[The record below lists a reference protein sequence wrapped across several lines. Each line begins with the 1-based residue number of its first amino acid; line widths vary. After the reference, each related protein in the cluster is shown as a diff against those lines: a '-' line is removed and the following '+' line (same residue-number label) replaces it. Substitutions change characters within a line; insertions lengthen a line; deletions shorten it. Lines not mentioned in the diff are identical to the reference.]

1 MAYSPIYS
9 RFYNWRQIMSAFFR
23 AFWHYRPNR
32 FYIIAALL
40 IQVVIWFFSYR
51 MFVTVGSDLFVAHY
65 NVDFGIDSIGSPAK
79 AFIVP
84 LLALGVLI
92 VNFFA
97 LMVVFRKEHFH
108 FLANAFGLASVL
120 TQVLASLA
128 IMSLYLINFLA

>member
-1 MAYSPIYS
+1 
-9 RFYNWRQIMSAFFR
+9 MSAFFR
-23 AFWHYRPNR
+23 VFWQYRPNR
-32 FYIIAALL
+32 FYIIASLL
-40 IQVVIWFFSYR
+40 IQAVIWFFSYR
-51 MFVTVGSDLFVAHY
+51 MFMTIGSDLFVAHY

-84 LLALGVLI
+84 LLALGVVI

-97 LMVVFRKEHFH
+97 LLSVFRKEHFH

-120 TQVLASLA
+120 AQVLASLA